1 MNSLS
6 KIVILLLILSSLSAI
21 SPPQA
26 NEIRRPL
33 DVWAIRSVLDK
44 KPRMLTVALDQEMYV
59 AYDMVQGTPYKVWKG
74 GIAMDGAAY
83 TSKKEI
89 QPTSWGEDYLTDS
102 TQHFTWTAQRD
113 GKTQDIQMQTKG
125 YLFRK
130 NQIYLNYNLIVA
142 GKDTIQIEERPEFVR
157 NKEGKPG
164 LERIFVTKNVPPN
177 VKVTLKATLGN
188 LALVSNGRS
197 RHVGYFDPLPAQYPP
212 IPRKEYAHKGEE
224 LLEKSDCLTCHE
236 TIEANVGPSF
246 QQIATRYTKD
256 KNTVAQ
262 LVAKVKNGGTGV
274 WGNSMMNP
282 HPALANAE
290 IETIIDYIFTLKPK
304 EKTTEKPTTQA
315 TTRLEVSAK
324 PGFGAA
330 LEGVHPSYDL
340 STLSTPGFNPKVGA
354 MAFLPHGRLLV
365 TTWDTVGGVYLL
377 DGLTT
382 RNGSDIGVKRIASGL
397 AEPLGIEVV
406 NGEIYVLQKQELTK
420 LIDHDGDGIIDEY
433 RTICNSWGATADFHE
448 FSFGLVYK
456 EGYFYATL
464 SMAMRL
470 TSDEKQ
476 LPDRGRTI
484 KISMDGTF
492 ESVNFGLRTPNGIG
506 LGVDNELFVLD
517 NQGQWLPGN
526 KLIHVRE
533 GDFNGMGWGWLD
545 ESAPM
550 PPMVPPAIWLPENE
564 VANSPSEPVL
574 IKEGTY
580 KGQMLHGDVTHGG
593 IKRDFLEKV
602 DGRYQGAVFRF
613 SQGFAAGVN
622 RLRWGPDGA
631 LYVGEVG
638 MAPGGWSWQNQTAGL
653 QKLTY
658 NGKGTFEMLAVRAK
672 PKGFEIEFTQPLD
685 KDAIAGMKNLLIQQW
700 WYQPTPKYGGPKMDL
715 TDLKASRMT
724 LSEDGT
730 RLYLEIPNLR
740 KEHVVYFR
748 LPDALKSASGQGLW
762 TSEAWYTLNA
772 IPLN

>member
-6 KIVILLLILSSLSAI
+6 KLLILLLIFGSLGAI

-26 NEIRRPL
+26 DEIRRPL

-44 KPRMLTVALDQEMYV
+44 KPRMLTVALDKDMYV
-59 AYDMVQGTPYKVWKG
+59 AYDMAKGTLYKVWKG
-74 GIAMDGAAY
+74 GISLDGAAY

-113 GKTQDIQMQTKG
+113 GKAQAVQMQSKG

-142 GKDTIQIEERPEFVR
+142 GRDTIHIEERPEYVR
-157 NKEGKPG
+157 GKDGKPG

-177 VKVTLKATLGN
+177 VKITLKATVGN
-188 LALVSNGRS
+188 LILVNNGRS
-197 RHVGYFDPLPAQYPP
+197 RHVGYFEPLPAQHLPLP
-212 IPRKEYAHKGEE
+212 QKEYAHKGEE
-224 LLEKSDCLTCHE
+224 FIEKSDCLTCHE

-246 QQIATRYTKD
+246 QQIATRYPKD

-262 LVAKVKNGGTGV
+262 LVMKVKNGGTGA

-282 HPALANAE
+282 HPDLATAE

-304 EKTTEKPTTQA
+304 EKTSEKPTTQA
-315 TTRLEVSAK
+315 TARLEVSAK

-330 LEGVHPSYDL
+330 LAGVHPSYDL
-340 STLSTPGFNPKVGA
+340 GTLSTPGFNPKVGA

-365 TTWDTVGGVYLL
+365 TTWDAVGGVYLL

-382 RNGSDIGVKRIASGL
+382 KNGSDIGVKRIASGL

-433 RTICNSWGATADFHE
+433 RTICNSWGVTADFHE

-470 TSDEKQ
+470 TPEQKQ

-484 KISMDGTF
+484 KISPDGTF

-517 NQGQWLPGN
+517 NQGQWLPAN
-526 KLIHVRE
+526 KLIHIRE

-550 PPMVPPAIWLPENE
+550 PRMVPPAIWLPENE
-564 VANSPSEPVL
+564 IGNSPSEPVL

-602 DGRYQGAVFRF
+602 NGKYQGAVFRF

-638 MAPGGWSWQNQTAGL
+638 MAPGGWSWQDQTAGL
-653 QKLTY
+653 QKMTY

-672 PKGFEIEFTQPLD
+672 PHGFEIEFTEPLG
-685 KDAIAGMKNLLIQQW
+685 KDAISDMKNLLIQQW

-715 TDLKASRMT
+715 TDLKATRLT

-730 RLYLEIPNLR
+730 RLSLEIPNLQ

-748 LPDALKSASGQGLW
+748 LPDTLKSASGQGLW
-762 TSEAWYTLNA
+762 TSEAWYTLNE
-772 IPLN
+772 IPLK

>member
-1 MNSLS
+1 MGTLVSLS
-6 KIVILLLILSSLSAI
+6 PRK
-21 SPPQA
+21 A

-44 KPRMLTVALDQEMYV
+44 KPRMLTVALDKDMYI
-59 AYDMVQGTPYKVWKG
+59 AYDMAQGTPYKVWKG
-74 GIAMDGAAY
+74 GISMDGAAY

-113 GKTQDIQMQTKG
+113 GKAQDVQMQSKG

-130 NQIYLNYNLIVA
+130 NQIYLQYHLIVS
-142 GKDTIQIEERPEFVR
+142 GRDTIRIEERPEFVR
-157 NKEGKPG
+157 SKEGKPG
-164 LERIFVTKNVPPN
+164 LERIFVTKEVPPN

-188 LALVSNGRS
+188 LVLVSNGRS
-197 RHVGYFDPLPAQYPP
+197 RHVGYFDPLPEQHLPLP
-212 IPRKEYAHKGEE
+212 KKEYAHKGQE

-236 TIEANVGPSF
+236 TLEANVGPSF
-246 QQIATRYTKD
+246 QQIAARYTKD
-256 KNTVAQ
+256 KSTVAQ
-262 LVAKVKNGGTGV
+262 LVAKVKNGGSGA

-282 HPALANAE
+282 HPALGTDE
-290 IETIIDYIFTLKPK
+290 VETILDYIFTLKPK
-304 EKTTEKPTTQA
+304 SKTPEKTDNKA
-315 TTRLEVSAK
+315 TAKLEVPAR

-330 LEGVHPSYDL
+330 LAGVHPSYDL

-365 TTWDTVGGVYLL
+365 TTWDKVGGVYLL
-377 DGLTT
+377 DGVTKKS
-382 RNGSDIGVKRIASGL
+382 GSDIGAKRIASGL

-420 LIDHDGDGIIDEY
+420 LIDHDGDEIIDEY

-470 TSDEKQ
+470 KPDEKQ

-484 KISMDGTF
+484 KISPDGTF
-492 ESVNFGLRTPNGIG
+492 KSVNYGLRTPNGIG

-526 KLIHVRE
+526 KLIHVRPGE
-533 GDFNGMGWGWLD
+533 FNGMGWGWLD

-550 PPMVPPAIWLPENE
+550 PAMVPPAIWLPENE
-564 VANSPSEPVL
+564 IANSPSEPVL

-593 IKRDFLEKV
+593 IKRDFLEKIN
-602 DGRYQGAVFRF
+602 GRYQGAVFRF

-622 RLRWGPDGA
+622 RLRWGPDGS

-672 PKGFEIEFTQPLD
+672 PKGFEIEFTEPLG
-685 KDAIAGMKNLLIQQW
+685 KDVVSDVKNLIIQQW

-715 TDLKASRMT
+715 TDLKASLIA

-730 RLYLEIPNLR
+730 RLYIEIPNLR
-740 KEHVVYFR
+740 KENVVYFR

-762 TSEAWYTLNA
+762 TSEAWYTLNS
-772 IPLN
+772 IPSN

>member
-1 MNSLS
+1 MNILS
-6 KIVILLLILSSLSAI
+6 KIVSLLLILVSLAAI
-21 SPPQA
+21 APPKA
-26 NEIRRPL
+26 DDIRRPL

-44 KPRMLTVALDQEMYV
+44 KPRMLTVALDKDMYV
-59 AYDMVQGTPYKVWKG
+59 AYDMARGTLYKVWKG
-74 GIAMDGAAY
+74 GISMDGAAY

-89 QPTSWGEDYLTDS
+89 QPTSWGADYLTDS
-102 TQHFTWTAQRD
+102 TQHFTWTVQRD
-113 GKTQDIQMQTKG
+113 GKTQEVQMQSKG

-130 NQIYLNYNLIVA
+130 NQIYLNYDLIVS
-142 GKDTIQIEERPEFVR
+142 GRDTISIEERPEYVR
-157 NKEGKPG
+157 NTEGKPG

-177 VKVTLKATLGN
+177 VKLTLKATLGN
-188 LALVSNGRS
+188 LILVNNGRS
-197 RHVGYFDPLPAQYPP
+197 RHVGYFDPLPAQYLPLP
-212 IPRKEYAHKGEE
+212 KKESAHKGEE
-224 LLEKSDCLTCHE
+224 LLENSDCLTCHE

-246 QQIATRYTKD
+246 LQIATRYTKD
-256 KNTVAQ
+256 KTTVAQ
-262 LVAKVKNGGTGV
+262 LVAKVKNGGTGA
-274 WGNSMMNP
+274 WGSGMMNP
-282 HPALANAE
+282 HPALATAE

-304 EKTTEKPTTQA
+304 EKAVDPPITKAAPTLA
-315 TTRLEVSAK
+315 VPSK

-330 LEGVHPSYDL
+330 LTGVHPSYDL

-470 TSDEKQ
+470 TPDQKQ

-484 KISMDGTF
+484 KISQDGTF
-492 ESVNFGLRTPNGIG
+492 ESVNYGLRTPNGIG

-550 PPMVPPAIWLPENE
+550 PRMVPPAIWLPENE
-564 VANSPSEPVL
+564 IGNSPSEPVL
-574 IKEGTY
+574 IREGTY

-631 LYVGEVG
+631 LYIGEVG

-672 PKGFEIEFTQPLD
+672 PKGFEIEFTQPLG
-685 KDAIAGMKNLLIQQW
+685 KDAIADMKNLLIQQW

-715 TDLKASRMT
+715 MDLKASRMT

-730 RLYLEIPNLR
+730 RLYLEMPNLH

>member
-1 MNSLS
+1 MRFIS
-6 KIVILLLILSSLSAI
+6 KRFLLLLIFGSLAAI
-21 SPPQA
+21 NPSK
-26 NEIRRPL
+26 EDKIHRPL

-44 KPRMLTVALDQEMYV
+44 KPRMLTVALDKDMYV
-59 AYDMVQGTPYKVWKG
+59 AYDMAQGTLYKVWKG
-74 GIAMDGAAY
+74 GISMDGAPY

-89 QPTSWGEDYLTDS
+89 QPTTWGADYLTDS
-102 TQHFTWTAQRD
+102 TQHFTWTAHRD
-113 GKTQDIQMQTKG
+113 GKAQVVQMQSRG

-130 NQIYLNYNLIVA
+130 NQIYLQYNLIVA
-142 GKDTIQIEERPEFVR
+142 GRDTVSIEERPEFVR
-157 NKEGKPG
+157 NPEGKPG

-177 VKVTLKATLGN
+177 VKITLKATLGN

-197 RHVGYFDPLPAQYPP
+197 RHVGYFDPLPEQQPSLSN
-212 IPRKEYAHKGEE
+212 KEYAHQGEQLIE
-224 LLEKSDCLTCHE
+224 MSDCLTCHE

-246 QQIATRYTKD
+246 LQIATRYAKD

-262 LVAKVKNGGTGV
+262 LVTKVKNGGTGA
-274 WGNSMMNP
+274 WGSGMMNP
-282 HPALANAE
+282 HPNLATSE

-304 EKTTEKPTTQA
+304 QKTVDPPITKASPT
-315 TTRLEVSAK
+315 LVVSSK

-382 RNGSDIGVKRIASGL
+382 RDGSDIGVKRIASGL

-470 TSDEKQ
+470 TPDQKQ

-484 KISMDGTF
+484 RISPNGSF

-550 PPMVPPAIWLPENE
+550 PRMVPPAIWLPENE
-564 VANSPSEPVL
+564 IANSPSEPVL

-593 IKRDFLEKV
+593 IKRDFLEKIN
-602 DGRYQGAVFRF
+602 GRYQGAVFRF

-638 MAPGGWSWQNQTAGL
+638 MAPGGWSWQNQTSGL

-658 NGKGTFEMLAVRAK
+658 NGRGTFEMLAVRAK
-672 PKGFEIEFTQPLD
+672 PQGFEIEFTQPLS
-685 KDAIAGMKNLLIQQW
+685 KEAIPEMKNLLIQQW
-700 WYQPTPKYGGPKMDL
+700 WYQPTPRYGGPKMDYE
-715 TDLKASRMT
+715 DLKATRLT

-730 RLYLEIPNLR
+730 RLYLEIPNLQ

-748 LPDALKSASGQGLW
+748 LPDELKSASGQSLW
-762 TSEAWYTLNA
+762 TSEAWYTLNS
-772 IPLN
+772 IPSN